1 MHSQT
6 LGALAR
12 GLLLCGLALAALA
25 LPASAAGRN
34 GDASLRRVSPGSG
47 RASIARGPT
56 VYGALQSLER
66 SGGPSAETYGEDA
79 STYTA
84 ALSALKKLTGTRR
97 AELASVIVNVQQ
109 IAAAGQ
115 FIPSRLPAL
124 FLTLQNNV
132 QWWSHEPLPAA
143 DQHVSFPGSRLVWE
157 YYPGQG
163 IEIQWLATFGEANGY
178 YDNGHEDTQLR
189 EVLEEAIPLATQR
202 AGGIAWEYFF
212 HFDGGSPPWTSGLS
226 QGTAL
231 QALSRAY
238 SRLHEAAFLTAAK
251 QALGIFQTPPPVG
264 VRVARPAGTLYA
276 EYTYAPSDRILNG
289 FIQALNGLYEYAKL
303 TGDPLGLQ
311 LFEAGDAQA
320 RAIVPSYDTGYW
332 SKYDQYTESNLN
344 YHELLAEFLQNLCQR
359 TSQGE
364 PIAPP
369 STTPP
374 ASPTPT
380 PTGGS
385 SGTTPTGGSPTPTP
399 TGGSSGPSGTSTST
413 AGGTATASRAAA
425 AIGSGR
431 SPALAVASATT
442 ATPTV
447 PPTPIPGDAIYC
459 TTAQRFTAD
468 LHTPPAIALLTRK
481 LPEGVR
487 GGVALSLSKIAT
499 VSLTIRQGGRVV
511 WSNSALVEHGDPRLL
526 WVTPRKPGTY
536 SVSVTAVDLAGNT
549 ASTSGTIA
557 LGAPAK
563 APVHAKASPHRL
575 ALPIHR

>member
-1 MHSQT
+1 MRSQMPS
-6 LGALAR
+6 ALLR
-12 GLLLCGLALAALA
+12 GLLLCGLALGLGGLTSPGLA
-25 LPASAAGRN
+25 IASAGR
-34 GDASLRRVSPGSG
+34 S
-47 RASIARGPT
+47 SIGRGPT
-56 VYGALQSLER
+56 VYGALQGLER
-66 SGGPSAETYGEDA
+66 SGGLSAETYGEDS

-84 ALSALKKLTGTRR
+84 ALSALKKLSGTRH
-97 AELASVIVNVQQ
+97 AELASVIANVQQ

-124 FLTLQNNV
+124 FLTLESNI

-143 DQHVSFPGSRLVWE
+143 DQHVSVPGSHLVWE

-178 YDNGHEDTQLR
+178 YDTGHENTQLR

-238 SRLHEAAFLTAAK
+238 SRLHEPAFLTAAK
-251 QALGIFQTPPPVG
+251 QALGIFQTPPPAG
-264 VRVARPAGTLYA
+264 VRVAQPAGTLYA
-276 EYTYAPSDRILNG
+276 EYTYAPTDRILNG
-289 FIQALNGLYEYAKL
+289 FIQALNGLYEYVKL

-311 LFEAGDAQA
+311 LFEAGDAEA
-320 RAIVPSYDTGYW
+320 RAIVPSYDTGAW

-344 YHELLAEFLQNLCQR
+344 YHELLTEFLQSLCQR

-374 ASPTPT
+374 ASTTP
-380 PTGGS
+380 
-385 SGTTPTGGSPTPTP
+385 TPTGGSPTPAA
-399 TGGSSGPSGTSTST
+399 TGGSPSPSGTATSTSGTGTT
-413 AGGTATASRAAA
+413 AGGTATPSATATAGATATATASRAAVA
-425 AIGSGR
+425 SGGGG
-431 SPALAVASATT
+431 SPALAVSSAAT

-447 PPTPIPGDAIYC
+447 APTPIPGDAIYC

-511 WSNSALVEHGDPRLL
+511 WSNRALVEHGDPRLL
-526 WVTPRKPGTY
+526 WVTPRKPGAY
-536 SVSVTAVDLAGNT
+536 SASITAVDLAGNT
-549 ASTSGTIA
+549 TSTSGTIV

-563 APVHAKASPHRL
+563 R
-575 ALPIHR
+575 R

>member
-1 MHSQT
+1 MSRPL
-6 LGALAR
+6 LGGLV
-12 GLLLCGLALAALA
+12 LLLLA
-25 LPASAAGRN
+25 LPAIAAGAPRPK
-34 GDASLRRVSPGSG
+34 AVV
-47 RASIARGPT
+47 GPT

-66 SGGPSAETYGEDA
+66 SGGLSAETYGEDS

-84 ALSALKKLTGTRR
+84 ALSALKKLSGTRH
-97 AELASVIVNVQQ
+97 AELASVIANVQQ

-124 FLTLQNNV
+124 MLTLENNV

-143 DQHVSFPGSRLVWE
+143 DQHVSFPGSHLVWE

-202 AGGIAWEYFF
+202 AAGIAWEYLF

-251 QALGIFQTPPPVG
+251 QALGIFQTPPSAG
-264 VRVARPAGTLYA
+264 VRVAGPAGALYA
-276 EYTYAPSDRILNG
+276 EYTYAPTDRILNG

-311 LFEAGDAQA
+311 LFEAGDAEA
-320 RAIVPSYDTGYW
+320 RAIVPSYDTGAW

-344 YHELLAEFLQNLCQR
+344 YHELLTEFLQSLCQR

-364 PIAPP
+364 PVLSPSPSPSPSPSSPP
-369 STTPP
+369 PAASTPPVSTT
-374 ASPTPT
+374 
-380 PTGGS
+380 GG
-385 SGTTPTGGSPTPTP
+385 
-399 TGGSSGPSGTSTST
+399 
-413 AGGTATASRAAA
+413 ATAS
-425 AIGSGR
+425 
-431 SPALAVASATT
+431 VAQASVA
-442 ATPTV
+442 
-447 PPTPIPGDAIYC
+447 IPGDQIYC

-487 GGVALSLSKIAT
+487 GGVALTLSKIAT

-511 WSNSALVEHGDPRLL
+511 WSNRALVEDGDPRLL
-526 WVTPRKPGTY
+526 WVTPRKPGAY
-536 SVSVTAVDLAGNT
+536 SVSITAVDLAGNT
-549 ASTSGTIA
+549 ASTSGTIT
-557 LGAPAK
+557 LGASTH
-563 APVHAKASPHRL
+563 VGR
-575 ALPIHR
+575 R

>member
-1 MHSQT
+1 MRSHT
-6 LGALAR
+6 HGALAR
-12 GLLLCGLALAALA
+12 CLLGRLAILVIAVALATLVVSRSLA
-25 LPASAAGRN
+25 AS
-34 GDASLRRVSPGSG
+34 
-47 RASIARGPT
+47 ARGPT
-56 VYGALQSLER
+56 VYGALQSLNR
-66 SGGPSAETYGEDA
+66 SGALSAETYGEDS

-84 ALSALKKLTGTRR
+84 ALSALKKLSGTRH
-97 AELASVIVNVQQ
+97 AELASVIANVQQ
-109 IAAAGQ
+109 IAAAGE

-124 FLTLQNNV
+124 MLTLESNI

-143 DQHVSFPGSRLVWE
+143 DRHVSVPGSHLVWE

-178 YDNGHEDTQLR
+178 YDEGHENTQLR
-189 EVLEEAIPLATQR
+189 ELLEEAIPLATQR

-231 QALSRAY
+231 QALSRGY
-238 SRLHEAAFLTAAK
+238 SRLHEPAFLTAAK
-251 QALGIFQTPPPVG
+251 EALGIFQTPPPAG

-276 EYTYAPSDRILNG
+276 EYTYAPTDRILNG

-311 LFEAGDAQA
+311 LFEAGDAEA
-320 RAIVPSYDTGYW
+320 RAIVPSYDTGAW

-344 YHELLAEFLQNLCQR
+344 YHELLTEFLQSLCQR

-374 ASPTPT
+374 ASTTPT
-380 PTGGS
+380 PTGGAS
-385 SGTTPTGGSPTPTP
+385 TPAATGGSP
-399 TGGSSGPSGTSTST
+399 SSSGTSTST
-413 AGGTATASRAAA
+413 SASSTTTGGGTTAGGTATTSRAAVA
-425 AIGSGR
+425 SDDGR
-431 SPALAVASATT
+431 PPALTVASAAV

-487 GGVALSLSKIAT
+487 GGVALSLSKVAT

-511 WSNSALVEHGDPRLL
+511 WSNRALVEHGDPRLL
-526 WVTPRKPGTY
+526 WVTPNKPGAY
-536 SVSVTAVDLAGNT
+536 SVSITAVDLAGNT
-549 ASTSGTIA
+549 SSTSGTIV
-557 LGAPAK
+557 LGAPSK
-563 APVHAKASPHRL
+563 R
-575 ALPIHR
+575 R